1 MGKGKGAF
9 QKGERKLMTNVITE
23 ALKDLPRSLRQKR
36 YYERLIISKYKIN
49 GIKTSALKKC
59 AEELA
64 GKVKLQDLYEI
75 VPQNYEELTLLGLI
89 IAYHDSCIEEKCK
102 ALDYYLSFNDNW
114 SSCDTVMFV
123 IKDTGD
129 TYFNYL
135 LNLVGRNDWSVR
147 FGMTGLMTNFMDK
160 EHLGA
165 IYERLHHIN
174 YGDYQIDMAV
184 SWFLGIAL
192 IDFPTETIEFFE
204 SAPLSL
210 FLLRLTVRKAKD
222 SKNIR
227 EDVKIT
233 IEEAL
238 KDILCKRAIC

>member
-1 MGKGKGAF
+1 M
-9 QKGERKLMTNVITE
+9 
-23 ALKDLPRSLRQKR
+23 
-36 YYERLIISKYKIN
+36 
-49 GIKTSALKKC
+49 
-59 AEELA
+59 
-64 GKVKLQDLYEI
+64 
-75 VPQNYEELTLLGLI
+75 
-89 IAYHDSCIEEKCK
+89 
-102 ALDYYLSFNDNW
+102 
-114 SSCDTVMFV
+114 
-123 IKDTGD
+123 
-129 TYFNYL
+129 
-135 LNLVGRNDWSVR
+135 
-147 FGMTGLMTNFMDK
+147 
-160 EHLGA
+160 GA

-238 KDILCKRAIC
+238 KDILCKRAMC